1 MVVGAW
7 FEGADSMSQDPPP
20 QFGLRT
26 MLMGM
31 AVFALLC
38 SIVAW
43 CGLTG
48 WRGMLML
55 LVVLASATGAF
66 VGLLICSFSGYACF
80 EDLKW
85 QVLKCLALGALIV
98 LPTYGLITLSA
109 AYWTFLVIPLIV
121 IACIKLFWMDA
132 EAAEIAIV
140 GFSALWGTAV
150 AAGFALQVASR
161 LVASGL

>member
-1 MVVGAW
+1 MP
-7 FEGADSMSQDPPP
+7 EELRP

-38 SIVAW
+38 SIVSW

-55 LVVLASATGAF
+55 LVVLAAATGTF

-85 QVLKCLALGALIV
+85 QVLKCMALGALIV
-98 LPTYGLITLSA
+98 LPTYGLISLSA

-121 IACIKLFWMDA
+121 VACIKLFWLDA
-132 EAAEIAIV
+132 GAAEIAIV
-140 GFSALWGTAV
+140 GLSALWGTAV